1 MSVPKLHPVNS
12 SCVARIGYDPAAEE
26 VYVEFH
32 DSEFHD
38 SGTYAYEGVSALV
51 FDEFARAESKG
62 VFFNEVVKPRYPARK
77 LRARRTN
84 D

>member
-1 MSVPKLHPVNS
+1 MAVPKLHPVDS

-32 DSEFHD
+32 DSD
-38 SGTYAYEGVSALV
+38 IYAYRGVSALV

-62 VFFNEVVKPRYPARK
+62 VFLNDVVKPRYPVRK
-77 LRARRTN
+77 LGARPSSR
-84 D
+84 